1 MSVPL
6 LIVMFMPLDESSD
19 SLLAALTKARIPTG
33 NHEFIRQFLQNVGIA
48 GLEAVVRDEKPYVLA
63 RRSDGLLDLRIFHGF
78 TNGFTSADEI
88 RRVAGPGAVCGLST
102 RAKGT
107 WYVEHPITQV
117 RPTGDRS
124 KDVRRQGGFC
134 SCGMQLS
141 LTGVCGSCD

>member
-48 GLEAVVRDEKPYVLA
+48 GLEAVVRDDKPYVIA

-88 RRVAGPGAVCGLST
+88 RRVAGPGAVCGPST

-117 RPTGDRS
+117 RPTASGPKMSGD
-124 KDVRRQGGFC
+124 KGGSAVAGC
-134 SCGMQLS
+134 SCR
-141 LTGVCGSCD
+141 